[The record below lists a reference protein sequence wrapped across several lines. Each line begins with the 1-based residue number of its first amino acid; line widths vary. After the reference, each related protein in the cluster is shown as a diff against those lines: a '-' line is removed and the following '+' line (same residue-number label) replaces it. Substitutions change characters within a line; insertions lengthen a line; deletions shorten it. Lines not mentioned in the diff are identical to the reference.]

1 MKLNEAKLL
10 GGLGAIFMLCFIIP
24 KIGWILF
31 IAGIILS
38 LLAVNQISKIVNE
51 KSIFNNYLVS
61 VILYL
66 ASIVTTIVSVV
77 ILAFKIIIP
86 NLDKF
91 ENFENW
97 SRFNRF
103 GIRDYHPLRNL
114 PKIKEFLTNFSDKI
128 WIVLIILVV
137 IWIILI
143 VAGLFTKFSFDKIG
157 EKIKINNFKVAGLL
171 IFIGSILTILF
182 GLGFIIIF
190 IGIIFQLISFLSLS
204 EKYEEHQN
212 NLTTG

>member
-24 KIGWILF
+24 VIGWILF

-61 VILYL
+61 IILYL
-66 ASIVTTIVSVV
+66 ASIVTAIVSVV

-114 PKIKEFLTNFSDKI
+114 PEIKEFLTNFSDKI

-157 EKIKINNFKVAGLL
+157 EKIKIDNFKVAGLL

-182 GLGFIIIF
+182 GVGFIVIL
-190 IGIIFQLISFLSLS
+190 IGIIFQLISFLSLP

>member
-1 MKLNEAKLL
+1 MKLREVSIL

-24 KIGWILF
+24 VIGWILS

-61 VILYL
+61 IILYL
-66 ASIVTTIVSVV
+66 ASIVTAIVGVV
-77 ILAFKIIIP
+77 SLAIKFIIP

-91 ENFENW
+91 EIFENW

-103 GIRDYHPLRNL
+103 GVRDYHPLRNL
-114 PKIKEFLTNFSDKI
+114 PEIKQFLISFIDKI
-128 WIVLIILVV
+128 WILLIILAI
-137 IWIILI
+137 IWIIMI
-143 VAGLFTKFSFDKIG
+143 IAGLFTKISFVKIG

-171 IFIGSILTILF
+171 IFLGSILTILF
-182 GLGFIIIF
+182 GIGFLIILV
-190 IGIIFQLISFLSLS
+190 GIIFQLISFFSLP
-204 EKYEEHQN
+204 ENYEEHQN